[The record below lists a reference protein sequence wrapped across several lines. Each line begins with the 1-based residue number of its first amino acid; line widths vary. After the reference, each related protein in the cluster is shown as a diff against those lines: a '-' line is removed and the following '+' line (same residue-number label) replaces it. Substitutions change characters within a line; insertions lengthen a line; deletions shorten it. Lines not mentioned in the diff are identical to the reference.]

1 MFYLPPALTH
11 RKFFYLW
18 LGLLISVAGSQMQ
31 FAAIHWHV
39 RELTGEPNPLALG
52 GIGLARILPVFIFS
66 ILGGAVADNFNRRK
80 ILLLTQSIAALQAA
94 ALAYLT
100 ITNQITVWHIYLLTA
115 IQAATMA
122 FDQIGRASCRERV

>member
-66 ILGGAVADNFNRRK
+66 ILGGAVADNYNRRK

-100 ITNQITVWHIYLLTA
+100 ITNQITVWHIYL
-115 IQAATMA
+115 
-122 FDQIGRASCRERV
+122 